1 MLVWSGYIHST
12 FFSLI
17 INMPLWWYTGAFL
30 LSAISLVQ
38 QHITTVYGFVKTKSL
53 EGFGGHH
60 WRSDRLSI
68 GLGGDFAAV
77 EGTTGP
83 ITDAFPSPDEGGFTS
98 PAGTVIGNL
107 LDSRDEGTD
116 TSAGPLFNDGGDG
129 SFVFRRWTW
138 LRRTTSWG
146 VSTSCDLSSSRLRTI
161 PFCHSHLPNSNG
173 FILTVSPLF
182 KGSRSTVPLLQ
193 YWSFRYLRHSSLPRH
208 SSSSVTGCG
217 ARKLA
222 VTGRRL
228 LVLLLK
234 RRCAALTWILAS
246 RMLQWS
252 SRAKSIQSTR
262 SALSENLLS
271 FLHCT
276 FCFTI
281 TLIMIWAAREMF
293 KVPFS
298 RCEPL

>member
-1 MLVWSGYIHST
+1 MQALQNSFWYNKTINACVIRIYSFYF

-17 INMPLWWYTGAFL
+17 INMPLWWSTGAFL

-83 ITDAFPSPDEGGFTS
+83 ITDAFPWPDEGGFTS

-107 LDSRDEGTD
+107 LDCRDEGTD
-116 TSAGPLFNDGGDG
+116 TSAGPSFNDGGDG

-146 VSTSCDLSSSRLRTI
+146 VSTSYDLSSSRLRTI
-161 PFCHSHLPNSNG
+161 PFCHSHLPNLNG

-182 KGSRSTVPLLQ
+182 KGSRSTVPLLK
-193 YWSFRYLRHSSLPRH
+193 YWACRYLRHSSLPRH

-228 LVLLLK
+228 FV
-234 RRCAALTWILAS
+234 
-246 RMLQWS
+246 
-252 SRAKSIQSTR
+252 
-262 SALSENLLS
+262 LS
-271 FLHCT
+271 FCWRDAVLH
-276 FCFTI
+276 
-281 TLIMIWAAREMF
+281 
-293 KVPFS
+293 
-298 RCEPL
+298 

>member
-1 MLVWSGYIHST
+1 M
-12 FFSLI
+12 
-17 INMPLWWYTGAFL
+17 
-30 LSAISLVQ
+30 
-38 QHITTVYGFVKTKSL
+38 
-53 EGFGGHH
+53 
-60 WRSDRLSI
+60 
-68 GLGGDFAAV
+68 
-77 EGTTGP
+77 
-83 ITDAFPSPDEGGFTS
+83 
-98 PAGTVIGNL
+98 IGNL
-107 LDSRDEGTD
+107 LDCRDEGTD

-193 YWSFRYLRHSSLPRH
+193 YWACRYLRHSSLPRH

-252 SRAKSIQSTR
+252 SKAKSIQSTR

-298 RCEPL
+298 RCESL